1 MVKKVCWFLMTVVKN
16 NTWLC
21 QPNYDGELTSEEHG
35 ETHSLSRPKSS
46 CVAELITRN
55 FSHFPTKSFCCSCR
69 CFRKKPVKLS
79 WSLKLSQ

>member
-21 QPNYDGELTSEEHG
+21 QPNCDGELTSKEHG

-46 CVAELITRN
+46 CVAELITKN
-55 FSHFPTKSFCCSCR
+55 FSYFITKSFLCSCR
-69 CFRKKPVKLS
+69 RFPKKPAKLS